1 MISCIKKKE
10 IESCLGPYIKINSK
24 CIGYLHIDRS
34 FDKERK
40 EERKKERKGGREGKR
55 EREREREREHKFS

>member
-40 EERKKERKGGREGKR
+40 EERKKEREK
-55 EREREREREHKFS
+55 ERRKASNQSSKQVKKVAT